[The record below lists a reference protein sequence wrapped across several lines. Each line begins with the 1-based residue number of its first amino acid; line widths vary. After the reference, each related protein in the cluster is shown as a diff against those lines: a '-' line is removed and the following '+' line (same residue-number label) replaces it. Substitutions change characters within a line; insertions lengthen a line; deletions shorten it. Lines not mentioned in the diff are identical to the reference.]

1 MLKSNMS
8 DVYSHK
14 YMEIKINSDDDLP
27 LEKSLNMENVVIFIR
42 SAFNKNHNH
51 YYYETFIGKSL
62 YK

>member
-1 MLKSNMS
+1 MS
-8 DVYSHK
+8 DIYSHK
-14 YMEIKINSDDDLP
+14 YMKIKINSDDDLS

-51 YYYETFIGKSL
+51 YYETFIGKSL